1 MVMKKLLTNEKL
13 IRYWDMKYFSVGH
26 TEPNKTNNETEV
38 VAKACI
44 GSSNYLYVLK
54 KTNSH

>member
-1 MVMKKLLTNEKL
+1 
-13 IRYWDMKYFSVGH
+13 MKYFSVGH